1 MQTEICICAALQMPD
16 GYIVR
21 GHRHDDCYITIGFY
35 KRKESQESRY
45 DKGQMHQ
52 AVQGFLT
59 TENRF
64 VDRYEG
70 MRLMKN
76 SGLSSVY
83 QGRPFEECGDMLFS
97 EDLY

>member
-1 MQTEICICAALQMPD
+1 MPD

-45 DKGQMHQ
+45 TKEDLHK
-52 AVQGFLT
+52 AKQGFLT
-59 TENRF
+59 TTGRF
-64 VDRYEG
+64 VDRHLGATLEAAA
-70 MRLMKN
+70 
-76 SGLSSVY
+76 
-83 QGRPFEECGDMLFS
+83 GRVSAYTGQPFTGDLLFS